1 MSKQISTKTTIR
13 NLTAEI
19 KKTFV
24 KKDAFTP
31 VEAAANAAIKALKV
45 TGNTVNFYTNTGM
58 TGAAAFSMD
67 FPTEMFLD
75 QTKTAF
81 VGKFKFSDTTYP
93 GATDPKLDGKP
104 VMVLAVK
111 GENPN
116 SCTYSFLNMAALV
129 DTYKAKAT
137 GKDASTTVTIA
148 GYEVDVKVNVS
159 AASGNA
165 LVLKDD
171 GMYVPTPK
179 EVDISGKADKVTG
192 ATTGNFAALD
202 GEGNL
207 TDSGKKPA
215 DFVAAETG
223 KRLMTDAEGEKL
235 SGVSEGATKTAASST
250 NGNVNIDGKE
260 VTVYTEPENV
270 LHDEDVEDFSAEEI
284 AALLAD

>member
-1 MSKQISTKTTIR
+1 MAYNATALVRLAALKALAAKTK
-13 NLTAEI
+13 AEI
-19 KKTFV
+19 DNINTDVSK
-24 KKDAFTP
+24 
-31 VEAAANAAIKALKV
+31 AIKSLGV
-45 TGNTVNFYTNTGM
+45 SGNTVSFYTSADKSGD
-58 TGAAAFSMD
+58 AAFTFD
-67 FPTEMFLD
+67 FPKELFLD
-75 QTKTAF
+75 QVKTTFVPKFAF
-81 VGKFKFSDTTYP
+81 SAETYP
-93 GATDPKLDGKP
+93 DATDPKLAGKP

-111 GENPN
+111 GQNPD
-116 SCTYSFLNMAALV
+116 SCTYSFLDMSALV

-159 AASGNA
+159 AAVGNA
-165 LVLKDD
+165 LILKDD
-171 GMYVPTPK
+171 GLYVPTPK

-235 SGVSEGATKTAASST
+235 AGVSEGATKTAASST

-260 VTVYTEPENV
+260 VVVYTEPENV

>member
-1 MSKQISTKTTIR
+1 MAYNANALVRLAALKALAEKTK
-13 NLTAEI
+13 AEI
-19 KKTFV
+19 DNINTDVSK
-24 KKDAFTP
+24 
-31 VEAAANAAIKALKV
+31 AIKSLGV
-45 TGNTVNFYTNTGM
+45 SGNTVSFYTSADKSGT
-58 TGAAAFSMD
+58 AAFTFD
-67 FPTEMFLD
+67 FPKELFLD
-75 QTKTAF
+75 QAKTTFVQKFAF
-81 VGKFKFSDTTYP
+81 STETYP
-93 GATDPKLDGKP
+93 GATDPKLAGKP

-111 GENPN
+111 GQNPD
-116 SCTYSFLNMAALV
+116 SCSYSFLDMSALV

-159 AASGNA
+159 AAAGNA

-171 GMYVPTPK
+171 GLYVPTPE
-179 EVDISGKADKVTG
+179 EVDISGKADKATG

-215 DFVAAETG
+215 DFVGAEAG
-223 KRLMTDAEGEKL
+223 KRLMSDAEGEKL
-235 SGVSEGATKTAASST
+235 AGVSEGATKTAASST

-260 VTVYTEPENV
+260 VVVYTEPENV

>member
-1 MSKQISTKTTIR
+1 M
-13 NLTAEI
+13 
-19 KKTFV
+19 
-24 KKDAFTP
+24 
-31 VEAAANAAIKALKV
+31 KV

-75 QTKTAF
+75 QAKTTF
-81 VGKFKFSDTTYP
+81 VAKFKFDAATYP
-93 GATDPKLDGKP
+93 GATDPKLEGKP

-111 GENPN
+111 GENPD
-116 SCTYSFLNMAALV
+116 SCTYSFLSMAALV
-129 DTYKAKAT
+129 DTYKAKVT

-159 AASGNA
+159 AAAGNA
-165 LVLKDD
+165 LTLKDD
-171 GMYVPTPK
+171 GLYVPTPE

-192 ATTGNFAALD
+192 ATTGNLAALD

-215 DFVAAETG
+215 DFVAAEAG

-235 SGVSEGATKTAASST
+235 AGVSEGATKTAASST

-260 VTVYTEPENV
+260 VVVYTEPENV
-270 LHDEDVEDFSAEEI
+270 LHDEDVEDFSTEEI

>member
-1 MSKQISTKTTIR
+1 MAYNATALVRLAALKALAAKTK
-13 NLTAEI
+13 AEI
-19 KKTFV
+19 DNINTDVSK
-24 KKDAFTP
+24 
-31 VEAAANAAIKALKV
+31 AIKSLGV
-45 TGNTVNFYTNTGM
+45 SGNTVSFYTSADKSGD
-58 TGAAAFSMD
+58 AAFTFD
-67 FPTEMFLD
+67 FPKELFLD
-75 QTKTAF
+75 QAKTTFVQKFAF
-81 VGKFKFSDTTYP
+81 STETYP
-93 GATDPKLDGKP
+93 GATDPKLAGKP

-111 GENPN
+111 GQNPD
-116 SCTYSFLNMAALV
+116 SCTYSFLDMSALV

-159 AASGNA
+159 AAAGNA

-171 GMYVPTPK
+171 GLYVPTPE
-179 EVDISGKADKVTG
+179 EVDISGKADKATG

-215 DFVAAETG
+215 DFVGAEAG
-223 KRLMTDAEGEKL
+223 KRLMSDAEGEKL
-235 SGVSEGATKTAASST
+235 ACVSEGATKTTASST

-260 VTVYTEPENV
+260 VVVYTEPENV

-284 AALLAD
+284 AALLADAD

>member
-13 NLTAEI
+13 NLAAEI

-31 VEAAANAAIKALKV
+31 VETAANAAIKALKV
-45 TGNTVNFYTNTGM
+45 TGNTVNFYTNTDM

-81 VGKFKFSDTTYP
+81 SSKFKFSGTTYP

-111 GENPN
+111 GENPG

-129 DTYKAKAT
+129 DTYTAKAT
-137 GKDASTTVTIA
+137 GKDASTTITIA
-148 GYEVDVKVNVS
+148 GYEVEVKVNIS
-159 AASGNA
+159 AAAGNA
-165 LVLKDD
+165 LVLKAD
-171 GMYVPTPK
+171 GLYVAAI
-179 EVDISGKADKVTG
+179 DQSAKADKVTG
-192 ATTGNFAALD
+192 ATAGNFAGLD
-202 GEGNL
+202 ANGNL
-207 TDSGKKPA
+207 TDSKKNPS
-215 DFVAAETG
+215 DFVAAEAG
-223 KRLMTDAEGEKL
+223 KRLMTDAEGTKL
-235 SGVSEGATKTAASST
+235 DGISDGATKTAASST
-250 NGNVNIDGKE
+250 NGHIKINGVDT
-260 VTVYTEPENV
+260 TVYTEPENV
-270 LHDEDVEDFSAEEI
+270 LHSEDVEDFAAEEI